1 MIRTAP
7 ENSGTS
13 KQSQGTTTKS
23 RRLVLCVSCAP
34 TATTKH
40 FVQYPALGDRAARV
54 FYSKN
59 QPRSKNLSIRGG
71 LLRNSQDFQLFSE
84 VRKPAPMPGHNQSF
98 THILEEI
105 NE

>member
-1 MIRTAP
+1 MIRITP
-7 ENSGTS
+7 ENSGTFT
-13 KQSQGTTTKS
+13 QSQGTTPKS
-23 RRLVLCVSCAP
+23 HRAVWCDSVAP
-34 TATTKH
+34 TATTNL
-40 FVQYPALGDRAARV
+40 FVQYLALGDRAARV

-84 VRKPAPMPGHNQSF
+84 VRKPATNAGTQSIID
-98 THILEEI
+98 TQIGG